1 MNIHKFNIKPKDKQH
16 KTIKW
21 IIPDDIRQYVKK
33 VNSSTWEIYSHEDI
47 LLKPKEVKFLML
59 GIGFM
64 MSEGVVLTSLANSL
78 SKKRCSIQNEVN
90 LEDTVNIIAVITNNS
105 KETVKIQE
113 NDLLFLVCYKKIMM
127 VFKKMTEMKEKIY
140 PELPTIR
147 EQPTAPNVVN
157 GGSDDRG
164 HSYRLKIIREVQN
177 FLEEE
182 IKKRDAFSKKYFR
195 KAKVVNI
202 VDNGLIVI
210 TIGAE
215 GTGAVLLS
223 TGVGVPFALALG
235 ISGVVTGA
243 ISLIGNIFSKKATTK
258 VEKHLKIK
266 TLAMAKLDTIASHV
280 SKAMMDDFIND
291 EEFMLIME
299 EMEKYKALKEEI
311 RNNTKKKLK
320 TEEEESLIERGRQE
334 ARESFRRLVEK
345 NKTI

>member
-1 MNIHKFNIKPKDKQH
+1 
-16 KTIKW
+16 
-21 IIPDDIRQYVKK
+21 
-33 VNSSTWEIYSHEDI
+33 
-47 LLKPKEVKFLML
+47 
-59 GIGFM
+59 
-64 MSEGVVLTSLANSL
+64 
-78 SKKRCSIQNEVN
+78 
-90 LEDTVNIIAVITNNS
+90 
-105 KETVKIQE
+105 
-113 NDLLFLVCYKKIMM
+113 
-127 VFKKMTEMKEKIY
+127 MTEMKEKIY

-164 HSYRLKIIREVQN
+164 HSYRLKIIREVQE

-182 IKKRDAFSKKYFR
+182 IKNRESFSKKYFR
-195 KAKVVNI
+195 IAKVVNI
-202 VDNGLIVI
+202 IDNTLITI

-215 GTGAVLLS
+215 GTSAVLLS
-223 TGVGVPFALALG
+223 TGVGAPFALALG

-258 VEKHLKIK
+258 AEKHLKIK

-280 SKAMMDDFIND
+280 SKAMMDDFISD
-291 EEFMLIME
+291 EEFKLIMD
-299 EMEKYKALKEEI
+299 EMNKYKTLKEEV

-320 TEEEESLIERGRQE
+320 TEEEESLIEKGRQE

>member
-1 MNIHKFNIKPKDKQH
+1 
-16 KTIKW
+16 
-21 IIPDDIRQYVKK
+21 
-33 VNSSTWEIYSHEDI
+33 
-47 LLKPKEVKFLML
+47 
-59 GIGFM
+59 
-64 MSEGVVLTSLANSL
+64 
-78 SKKRCSIQNEVN
+78 
-90 LEDTVNIIAVITNNS
+90 
-105 KETVKIQE
+105 
-113 NDLLFLVCYKKIMM
+113 
-127 VFKKMTEMKEKIY
+127 MKEKIY
-140 PELPTIR
+140 PELSTIR

-164 HSYRLKIIREVQN
+164 HSYRLKIIREVQE

-182 IKKRDAFSKKYFR
+182 IKNREAFSKKYFR
-195 KAKVVNI
+195 IAKVVNI
-202 VDNGLIVI
+202 VDNALITI

-215 GTGAVLLS
+215 GTSAVLLS
-223 TGVGVPFALALG
+223 TGVGAPFALALG

-258 VEKHLKIK
+258 AEKHLKIK

-291 EEFMLIME
+291 EEFKLIME
-299 EMEKYKALKEEI
+299 EMNKYKALKEEV

-320 TEEEESLIERGRQE
+320 TEEEESLIEKGRQE